1 MRFPKALLMAGILVL
16 GLGIHAQAADYVTQ
30 KAGNVSIDLPK
41 GWEVAPKDFMA
52 KLASSNPNI
61 LLLAQGPDNG
71 FPKLTVVK
79 SPDPATQAQF
89 KALDAAQLDALCKGF
104 NANIA
109 ARFGDKLKAT
119 CEKVKGGSAAALS
132 TRMTLPAEGK
142 TPELTNINWSYPNGG
157 NGVAVSVMFPSK
169 DNAKYTGE
177 VMKTLGSVK
186 FAK

>member
-1 MRFPKALLMAGILVL
+1 MRFPTALIMAGILAP
-16 GLGIHAQAADYVTQ
+16 GLGVQARAAEYVTQ

-41 GWEVAPKDFMA
+41 GWQVAPKDFMD

-61 LLLAQGPDNG
+61 LMLAQGPNDG

-79 SPDPATQAQF
+79 SPDPATQDQF
-89 KALDAAQLDALCKGF
+89 KALDATQIEALCKGF

-119 CEKVKGGSAAALS
+119 CEKVKGGGASALS

-142 TPELTNINWSYPNGG
+142 TPKLTNINWSYPNGG
-157 NGVAVSVMFPSK
+157 KGVSVSVMFPSK